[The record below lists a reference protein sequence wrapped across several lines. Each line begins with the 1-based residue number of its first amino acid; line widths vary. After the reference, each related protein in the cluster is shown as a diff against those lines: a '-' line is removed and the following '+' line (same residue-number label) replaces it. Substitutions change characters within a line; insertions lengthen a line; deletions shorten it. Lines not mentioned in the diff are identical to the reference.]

1 MNCIRLLTVAGS
13 FALGMAFTFAVP
25 AVPAYADPAQACV
38 RPDGT
43 PCPPMPA
50 GCVQEN
56 GLPCSGSLP
65 DINAACMQNPVVCR
79 WLTG

>member
-1 MNCIRLLTVAGS
+1 MRLGQLLVGAAVVALS
-13 FALGMAFTFAVP
+13 VAFASP
-25 AVPAYADPAQACV
+25 ALAYAGPENQQCV

-43 PCPPMPA
+43 PCPPMPP

-56 GLPCSGSLP
+56 GLPCSGALP

-79 WLTG
+79 WLIG

>member
-1 MNCIRLLTVAGS
+1 MKYLQLLCGAAAV
-13 FALGMAFTFAVP
+13 ALGMAFTG
-25 AVPAYADPAQACV
+25 AVPAYASPEQACV

-43 PCPPMPA
+43 PCPPMPP

-56 GLPCSGSLP
+56 GLPCSGALP

-79 WLTG
+79 WLIG

>member
-1 MNCIRLLTVAGS
+1 MRSSQLLCAAAAV
-13 FALGMAFTFAVP
+13 ALGAAFTSAI
-25 AVPAYADPAQACV
+25 PAYAGPEQQACV

-79 WLTG
+79 WLIG

>member
-1 MNCIRLLTVAGS
+1 MKYLRLLIAAAAL
-13 FALGMAFTFAVP
+13 ALGAAFIFSAS
-25 AVPAYADPAQACV
+25 AGPAYAEPSQACV

-79 WLTG
+79 WLIG

>member
-1 MNCIRLLTVAGS
+1 MRLSQLFCGAAAVALS
-13 FALGMAFTFAVP
+13 MAFMSA
-25 AVPAYADPAQACV
+25 APAYAGPENQQCV

-43 PCPPMPA
+43 PCPPMAP

-56 GLPCSGSLP
+56 GMPCSGALQ

-79 WLTG
+79 WLIG

>member
-1 MNCIRLLTVAGS
+1 MRWIQLLCGAAAV
-13 FALGMAFTFAVP
+13 ALGAVFAFAI
-25 AVPAYADPAQACV
+25 PAYAGPGDQACV

-43 PCPPMPA
+43 PCPPMPP

-56 GLPCSGSLP
+56 GLPCSGALP

-79 WLTG
+79 WLIG

>member
-1 MNCIRLLTVAGS
+1 MRFSQLLCGGAAV
-13 FALGMAFTFAVP
+13 ALGMALMSA
-25 AVPAYADPAQACV
+25 APAYAGPENQQCV

-43 PCPPMPA
+43 PCPPMAP

-56 GLPCSGSLP
+56 GMPCSGALP

-79 WLTG
+79 WLIG

>member
-1 MNCIRLLTVAGS
+1 MGNGRVVCA
-13 FALGMAFTFAVP
+13 AFAVCLGT
-25 AVPAYADPAQACV
+25 ALALSASAYAGPYDQVCL

-43 PCPPMPA
+43 TCPPMPP

-56 GLPCSGSLP
+56 GLPCSGALP

-79 WLTG
+79 WLIGG

>member
-1 MNCIRLLTVAGS
+1 MRFSQLLCGGAAVALS
-13 FALGMAFTFAVP
+13 MAFMSAG
-25 AVPAYADPAQACV
+25 PAYAGPENQQCV

-43 PCPPMPA
+43 PCPPMAP

-56 GLPCSGSLP
+56 GMPCSGALP

-79 WLTG
+79 WLIG

>member
-1 MNCIRLLTVAGS
+1 MRLGQLIVGAAVVALS
-13 FALGMAFTFAVP
+13 VAFTSP
-25 AVPAYADPAQACV
+25 AAAYAGPENQQCV

-43 PCPPMPA
+43 PCPPMPP

-56 GLPCSGSLP
+56 GLPCSGALP

-79 WLTG
+79 WLIG

>member
-1 MNCIRLLTVAGS
+1 MKLRRVLCGAAVM
-13 FALGMAFTFAVP
+13 ALAVPFTSAVP
-25 AVPAYADPAQACV
+25 ASAAPEQACV

-43 PCPPMPA
+43 PCPPMAP

-56 GLPCSGSLP
+56 GLPCSGALP

-79 WLTG
+79 WLIG

>member
-1 MNCIRLLTVAGS
+1 MKSIHLLCGAAAIALS
-13 FALGMAFTFAVP
+13 AAFAFAT
-25 AVPAYADPAQACV
+25 PAYASPDQACV

-43 PCPPMPA
+43 ACPPMPP

-65 DINAACMQNPVVCR
+65 DLNAACNQNPVVCR
-79 WLTG
+79 WLIGG

>member
-1 MNCIRLLTVAGS
+1 MGTIRLFCAAVGV
-13 FALGMAFTFAVP
+13 ALGATGAM
-25 AVPAYADPAQACV
+25 AVPAYAGPYDQICV

-43 PCPPMPA
+43 VCPPMPP

-56 GLPCSGSLP
+56 GLPCSGALP

-79 WLTG
+79 WITGF